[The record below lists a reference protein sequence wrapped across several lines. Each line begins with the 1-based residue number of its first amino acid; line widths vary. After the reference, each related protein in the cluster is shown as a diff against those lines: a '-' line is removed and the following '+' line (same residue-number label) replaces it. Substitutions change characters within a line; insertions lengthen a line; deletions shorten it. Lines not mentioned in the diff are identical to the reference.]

1 MKALIFDIYK
11 GTTNDGEGIRDTV
24 FFKGC
29 PLSCRWCHNPEGIS
43 PKNRVWHE
51 IKICIGCGL
60 CENACSKNAVIATED
75 GIKINGSC
83 ILCGKCILECPT
95 KSLSFVAKEYTVSEL
110 KEEIVKD
117 KEYFKASG
125 GGVTASGGEA
135 MMQCDFV
142 RDFFLGMKKEGINT
156 ALDTTGF
163 CSWEKLFEVLKYTDT
178 VLYDLKVIN
187 SFLHRKW
194 TGVDNGI
201 ILENIT
207 KVAEYIKENKCL
219 KLWIRTPVITGYT
232 DKKEIISDI
241 CNFIKTLPQDTVERW
256 ELCAFNNS
264 CNHKY
269 KKLGLDWELKDA
281 PLISKEKMES
291 LLTIAKKSGAKEVIS
306 SGIMK

>member
-29 PLSCRWCHNPEGIS
+29 PLSCKWCHNPEGIS
-43 PKNRVWHE
+43 PKNHVWHE
-51 IKICIGCGL
+51 IKTCIGCGL
-60 CENACSKNAVIATED
+60 CENACSENAVIATEE
-75 GIKINGSC
+75 GINIDDSC
-83 ILCGKCILECPT
+83 VLCGKCVLECPT
-95 KSLSFVAKEYTVSEL
+95 KSLSFVAKEYTVLEL

-117 KEYFKASG
+117 KEYFSSSN

-135 MMQCDFV
+135 MLNSDFLCE
-142 RDFFLGMKKEGINT
+142 FFSEMKKEGINT

-163 CSWEKLFEVLKYTDT
+163 CKTQKLFEVLKYTDT
-178 VLYDLKVIN
+178 VLYDLKVIDP
-187 SFLHRKW
+187 FLHKKW

-201 ILENIT
+201 ILENII
-207 KVAEYIKENKCL
+207 KIAEHIKENKRL

-232 DKKEIISDI
+232 DNEEIIYGI
-241 CNFIKTLPQDTVERW
+241 CDFIKTLPKDTVERW

-269 KKLGLDWELKDA
+269 KKLGLNWELKDF

-291 LLTIAKKSGAKEVIS
+291 LLTIAKESGAKEVIS